1 MLQCAAAPARRV
13 RERRGRS
20 RRHREASSQSLAAA
34 STERGRRRQLHA
46 YDIPRDRASASR
58 DEMTLPGQAR
68 EPTLVYIQGHSTYL
82 PPTRRVVRAEE
93 KGGGGETP
101 VHSPPPPPPF
111 VRRGPLGRGDRLLA
125 WSPNDG
131 RCFHVEPLGDATVY
145 SIGADDP
152 AGPPWPRRRSSSTT
166 RGGDLA
172 PLEREARDA
181 PSRSGRHPRALR
193 TVVTDA
199 STSADAV
206 RAEPCARAAGEGV
219 HWVLFPPESWTG
231 RQRSASSP
239 PSACALGGDRLHGDT
254 VPAE

>member
-13 RERRGRS
+13 RERRGCS

-34 STERGRRRQLHA
+34 SAERGRGQQLHA
-46 YDIPRDRASASR
+46 YDIRRDRPSASR
-58 DEMTLPGQAR
+58 NEMTRPGQAR

-82 PPTRRVVRAEE
+82 PPTRRVVCAEE
-93 KGGGGETP
+93 KGGGGEIP

-125 WSPNDG
+125 WSPTDG
-131 RCFHVEPLGDATVY
+131 RCFHVE
-145 SIGADDP
+145 
-152 AGPPWPRRRSSSTT
+152 

-181 PSRSGRHPRALR
+181 PSTSGRHPRALR

-199 STSADAV
+199 STPADAV

-219 HWVLFPPESWTG
+219 HWVRFPPESWTG
-231 RQRSASSP
+231 RRRSASSP
-239 PSACALGGDRLHGDT
+239 TSACALGGDRLHGDT